1 MIMGALMCVLYMGVA
16 AEPNLD
22 ETPSTSVEEN
32 TGSGE
37 EGNESSNTI
46 SVEIS
51 VEGSSS
57 EETNSDEDISSQE
70 VSSEDVSSTATS
82 SRYGANATD
91 PTIGNTDGNFGGPE
105 SDTTIE
111 FASKPV
117 VSDDGSEKNIFNLSK
132 VLKGLIFIPIVL
144 ALAAIGALIYV
155 NRKEFAGAKTKKAD
169 KQSGSKARKKN
180 NK

>member
-1 MIMGALMCVLYMGVA
+1 MCVLYMGVA

-57 EETNSDEDISSQE
+57 EETNGDEDISSQE

-82 SRYGANATD
+82 SRYGANAHD
-91 PTIGNTDGNFGGPE
+91 PTIGNTNGNFGGPE
-105 SDTTIE
+105 SDTTVE
-111 FASKPV
+111 FASKPEV
-117 VSDDGSEKNIFNLSK
+117 KDDGSEKNIFNLSK
-132 VLKGLIFIPIVL
+132 ILKGLIFIPILL
-144 ALAAIGALIYV
+144 ALASIGALIYV
-155 NRKEFAGAKTKKAD
+155 NRKEFAGAKTKKSD
-169 KQSGSKARKKN
+169 KKTSGASTRRKN